1 MKFIE
6 KIRGKLKLSKYE
18 FSRQI
23 GITPQAYHS
32 LTSASEFIS
41 LKALIGLRRAGKI
54 SDKALLDLIEAEWV
68 KTERVHQ
75 KAIK

>member
-23 GITPQAYHS
+23 GITPQGYHS
-32 LTSASEFIS
+32 LSKATENIS
-41 LKALIGLRRAGKI
+41 LKALIGLRRAGRI
-54 SDKALLDLIEAEWV
+54 SDKALLDLIEDEWA
-68 KTERVHQ
+68 KNERKLQ
-75 KAIK
+75 KAEK